1 MRLLFVQLPLQDPN
15 GDTARANIPLAA
27 GYLAAYAE
35 SRGLLARGDWAILDR
50 SVMDQGSDTAVVEAI
65 AARSPDLVSFSLYA
79 WNLERSLY
87 VASRLTQAS
96 PRSRLVAGGPE
107 VVSGMKIMSSSPFD
121 SLVEGEG
128 EESFCELLSDMA
140 RSKPLAKRYA
150 SSSPLDLANMPNPYL
165 AGTLPFE
172 ADRPVHLETM
182 RGCPMRCDY
191 CYYGKSNP
199 VLRRYPRE
207 QACQVIEA
215 AGRAGVREI
224 YLMDPSFHATED
236 LADRLVD
243 LARANA
249 AGMALHAELRLES
262 VTEEAGRLYAA
273 AGLSEA
279 EVGLQSTNLKA
290 LEAVNRKWDRAA
302 FERGCEI
309 LQKNDV
315 PIKTG
320 IILGLP
326 FDGYEQVIETFDFL
340 GMHGLGQEAELYPL
354 SLLPGTAVREKADD
368 WGMGRME
375 GSPYWVTSTDWISGD
390 DMADAV
396 AAFEEGFDVEWA
408 FPPAPHFRREES
420 GFRAFINARSGE
432 ELDWARLNP
441 GKLASSVTILADADD
456 PEGVSRL
463 VRAARDLK
471 RDNPFALYQIVLRSD
486 SRFPSEKL
494 SARVRDAFLREDHY
508 YELSRYFSL
517 DPQPSYQTRLFFATR
532 NPSLAYRAME
542 EAQDLETMLVLGGKG
557 GFNADRLAEQLPF
570 VAFDREA
577 LPFDRLYELMS
588 VYADFRHM
596 LVEAPEELFA

>member
-1 MRLLFVQLPLQDPN
+1 MKILFVQLPLQDPN
-15 GDTARANIPLAA
+15 GDGDRANIPLAA

-35 SRGLLARGDWAILDR
+35 ARGILKREDWSILPRAVADK
-50 SVMDQGSDTAVVEAI
+50 GSDIAIVDAI
-65 AARSPDLVSFSLYA
+65 ASSGADLACFSLYA
-79 WNLERSLY
+79 WNLQRSLH
-87 VASRLTQAS
+87 VAERAALAAPRL
-96 PRSRLVAGGPE
+96 RLVAGGPE
-107 VVSGMKIMSSSPFD
+107 VVSGMPIFSRSPFHA
-121 SLVEGEG
+121 LVEGEG
-128 EESFCELLSDMA
+128 EEVFCELLGDMQ

-150 SSSPLDLANMPNPYL
+150 ASRPVDLSTLPNPYL

-182 RGCPMRCDY
+182 RGCPSHCGY

-199 VLRRYPRE
+199 ELRHYRRE
-207 QACQVIEA
+207 EACEVVEA
-215 AGRAGVREI
+215 AGKAGVQEL

-236 LADRLVD
+236 LAGRLVD
-243 LARANA
+243 LARANSG
-249 AGMALHAELRLES
+249 GMTLHAELRLES
-262 VTEEAGRLYAA
+262 VTEEIGRLYAA
-273 AGLSEA
+273 AGLGSA
-279 EVGLQSTNLKA
+279 EVGLQSVNPKA
-290 LEAVNRKWDRAA
+290 LEAVNRSWDRPA
-302 FERGCEI
+302 FERGAAV
-309 LQKNDV
+309 LAKNRV
-315 PIKTG
+315 AVKTG
-320 IILGLP
+320 LILGLP

-354 SLLPGTAVREKADD
+354 SLLPGTMVREKADD
-368 WGMGRME
+368 WGMSRMD
-375 GSPYWVTSTDWISGD
+375 GPPYWVTSSDWISGD

-396 AAFEEGFDVEWA
+396 AAFEDGFDIEWA
-408 FPPAPHFRREES
+408 YPPAPHFREDES

-432 ELDWARLNP
+432 SLDWARLNP
-441 GKLASSVTILADADD
+441 DKLSSSITILADADD
-456 PEGVSRL
+456 PEGLSRL
-463 VRAARDLK
+463 VRAARDMR

-494 SARVRDAFLREDHY
+494 AARVRDAFLREDHF

-542 EAQDLETMLVLGGKG
+542 EAQDMETMLVIGGKG

-588 VYADFRHM
+588 VYAEFRHM
-596 LVEAPEELFA
+596 LVEAREDLFV